1 MKLLGFF
8 STTVLSLTLGAA
20 VPVYAQDQHDQQE
33 EKKEKPVEQKEKK
46 TQQDKPARPEQR
58 APQQQEKNAKQEQ
71 KAAQQQDKNAKQ
83 EQKAAQRQD
92 KNTREEQGAA
102 QQQHKAAEQQ
112 HNAAQ
117 HEEQNAHPQQQH
129 QAQAKN
135 EQGHGGGGR
144 IPEDRYRAH
153 FGNEHRFRVTES
165 NYRQDR
171 RFQYGGYWFGF
182 VDPWPTNW
190 LYTQD
195 VFVIEIDGVYYLCN
209 PAYPGVNVALSVTL

>member
-1 MKLLGFF
+1 MKLLGFL
-8 STTVLSLTLGAA
+8 STTVLSLTLCAA
-20 VPVYAQDQHDQQE
+20 VPVYAQEQHDQQE
-33 EKKEKPVEQKEKK
+33 EKKEKPAEQKERK
-46 TQQDKPARPEQR
+46 TQQEKPARPEHGT
-58 APQQQEKNAKQEQ
+58 P
-71 KAAQQQDKNAKQ
+71 QQQDKNAKQ

-92 KNTREEQGAA
+92 KNARDEQGAA
-102 QQQHKAAEQQ
+102 EQQHKAAEQQ

-117 HEEQNAHPQQQH
+117 HEEQNAHSQQQH
-129 QAQAKN
+129 QAQAKT
-135 EQGHGGGGR
+135 EQRHGGGGR
-144 IPEDRYRAH
+144 IPDDRFRAH

-195 VFVIEIDGVYYLCN
+195 VFVIDIDGVYYLCN

>member
-1 MKLLGFF
+1 MKLLGFL

-20 VPVYAQDQHDQQE
+20 VPVYAQEQHEQQE
-33 EKKEKPVEQKEKK
+33 EKKEKPAEQKERK
-46 TQQDKPARPEQR
+46 TQQEKPARPEHGT
-58 APQQQEKNAKQEQ
+58 P
-71 KAAQQQDKNAKQ
+71 QQQDKNAKQ

-92 KNTREEQGAA
+92 KNARDEQGAA
-102 QQQHKAAEQQ
+102 EQQHKAAEQQHKAAEQQ

-117 HEEQNAHPQQQH
+117 HEEQNAHSQQQH
-129 QAQAKN
+129 QAQAKT
-135 EQGHGGGGR
+135 EQRHGGGGR
-144 IPEDRYRAH
+144 IPDDRFRAH

-195 VFVIEIDGVYYLCN
+195 VFVIDIDGVYYLCN